1 MGCDDKTELT
11 SDRSGEAI
19 ESTRIAVMI
28 KQNLPVT
35 GVEKQ
40 LRA

>member
-1 MGCDDKTELT
+1 MGCDEKTELT
-11 SDRSGEAI
+11 SDMSGEAI
-19 ESTRIAVMI
+19 KSIRKAVMI

-40 LRA
+40 LKA

>member
-1 MGCDDKTELT
+1 MIELT

-19 ESTRIAVMI
+19 KSKRKAVLI

-40 LRA
+40 LKA